1 MLLIR
6 IFTDVKKIPIFIGKN
21 LLSACQLCSFKQSC
35 FPVQFLVTCV
45 TGIQANESYMMILVM
60 IQQSCGIITNHQYDV
75 ISAHKIISQ
84 S

>member
-1 MLLIR
+1 MSG
-6 IFTDVKKIPIFIGKN
+6 TAGHN
-21 LLSACQLCSFKQSC
+21 EHASF
-35 FPVQFLVTCV
+35 LN

-60 IQQSCGIITNHQYDV
+60 MQQSCGIITNHQYDV